1 MGVPKSV
8 GGRREMVGLSERGD
22 GGSDVGG
29 ENGSHASSPA
39 EARVNPRALA
49 AATSIAATRLAGE
62 PASAL
67 RIAGE
72 GPVSACVA
80 GATDDIAQTVWPSQS
95 TIDTAAPGHWW
106 ILSEVSRSRGHGVPA
121 AVVQRD
127 THELMGLFSPPPAK
141 PTKSASENTKYQ
153 YVVSLLPIS

>member
-8 GGRREMVGLSERGD
+8 GGRRKRVGLSERGD

-67 RIAGE
+67 RFAGR
-72 GPVSACVA
+72 VSAVNEAA
-80 GATDDIAQTVWPSQS
+80 GATDDMKRWSNSGAVRPS
-95 TIDTAAPGHWW
+95 INTAAPGHKW
-106 ILSEVSRSRGHGVPA
+106 ILSRGLEVTVSRSGHSKGTLMNSRGYSLPPLLKPQNPR
-121 AVVQRD
+121 QR
-127 THELMGLFSPPPAK
+127 TQNI
-141 PTKSASENTKYQ
+141 NT
-153 YVVSLLPIS
+153 L

>member
-8 GGRREMVGLSERGD
+8 GGRRKRVGLSERGD

-67 RIAGE
+67 RFAGRI
-72 GPVSACVA
+72 SAVNEAA
-80 GATDDIAQTVWPSQS
+80 GATDDIY
-95 TIDTAAPGHWW
+95 I
-106 ILSEVSRSRGHGVPA
+106 
-121 AVVQRD
+121 
-127 THELMGLFSPPPAK
+127 
-141 PTKSASENTKYQ
+141 
-153 YVVSLLPIS
+153 

>member
-8 GGRREMVGLSERGD
+8 GGRRKRVGLSERGD

-67 RIAGE
+67 RFAGR
-72 GPVSACVA
+72 VSAVNEAA
-80 GATDDIAQTVWPSQS
+80 GATDDMKRWSNSGAVRPS
-95 TIDTAAPGHWW
+95 IRVNTAAPGHKW
-106 ILSEVSRSRGHGVPA
+106 ILSRGLEVTVSRSGHSKGI
-121 AVVQRD
+121 
-127 THELMGLFSPPPAK
+127 
-141 PTKSASENTKYQ
+141 ENINT
-153 YVVSLLPIS
+153 L